1 MRFHWDSMLSSLPLL
16 LTRASG
22 ATSIPSCNSNYSRM
36 NIGNYIWAVCD
47 SWIYLILSI
56 HPSIHLPVH
65 SSTIHSSTSPFIH
78 LSIHLF
84 IHPPIHLPTYPSTH
98 PSIHPPIHPSTTPFI
113 HLSIHPFI
121 HPSIHP
127 SNPNIQPLTYLS
139 IHPPAYPF
147 CCLLNFCLVQG
158 ILKVI
163 KLEFYSQEAYG
174 VMGISAWSYY
184 SCEFQSDLVY
194 SFCRTKITSKPE
206 MWCKIYENVLVCIWK
221 TSKVAFFIF
230 VVIFKATKNSSHK

>member
-1 MRFHWDSMLSSLPLL
+1 MEPLQSLPV
-16 LTRASG
+16 
-22 ATSIPSCNSNYSRM
+22 IPIPTEW
-36 NIGNYIWAVCD
+36 IGNYIWAVRD

-56 HPSIHLPVH
+56 HHPSTYLFIHPLSIHSPL
-65 SSTIHSSTSPFIH
+65 SPFIH

-84 IHPPIHLPTYPSTH
+84 IHPPIHPSAHLSIHLPIH
-98 PSIHPPIHPSTTPFI
+98 PSIHSSTYPSIHLSIHSPIHPSTL
-113 HLSIHPFI
+113 LSIHPST
-121 HPSIHP
+121 H
-127 SNPNIQPLTYLS
+127 LS
-139 IHPPAYPF
+139 IYPPIHLSVSTKF
-147 CCLLNFCLVQG
+147 LCLVQS

-194 SFCRTKITSKPE
+194 SFCQTKITSKPE
-206 MWCKIYENVLVCIWK
+206 LWCKIYENILVCIWK
-221 TSKVAFFIF
+221 TSKVAFFIL

>member
-1 MRFHWDSMLSSLPLL
+1 VEPLQSLPV
-16 LTRASG
+16 
-22 ATSIPSCNSNYSRM
+22 IP
-36 NIGNYIWAVCD
+36 IPTEWIDNYIWAVRD

-65 SSTIHSSTSPFIH
+65 SSTIHSFTS
-78 LSIHLF
+78 LSIHSPVHSSVHPPSYPS
-84 IHPPIHLPTYPSTH
+84 ICPPINPPTQPPIH
-98 PSIHPPIHPSTTPFI
+98 PFI
-113 HLSIHPFI
+113 HLSIHPPSY
-121 HPSIHP
+121 PSIHP
-127 SNPNIQPLTYLS
+127 PTYTS
-139 IHPPAYPF
+139 IHPPIHLSVSTKF
-147 CCLLNFCLVQG
+147 LCLVQS

-194 SFCRTKITSKPE
+194 SFCQTKITSKPE
-206 MWCKIYENVLVCIWK
+206 LWCKIYGNILVCIWK